1 MTRQVSSSSFNT
13 SYMFC
18 LLSAMAPSGG
28 RRFLA
33 QSSLSTNQIAA
44 AALGDVLMMAH
55 KSLPCNYPQQ
65 QFIPVNV
72 LLSIQMDSDI
82 KILAHRTT
90 LHTAETEN
98 GFHIRRRAVPPPPK
112 RIPIQPRY
120 LYVFT
125 RCLSLIYVMI
135 PPTSLNW
142 LANHRHVPWHCWTN

>member
-1 MTRQVSSSSFNT
+1 
-13 SYMFC
+13 
-18 LLSAMAPSGG
+18 MAPSGSG
-28 RRFLA
+28 RRRFLA

-44 AALGDVLMMAH
+44 SALRDVLMMAY

-65 QFIPVNV
+65 QFIPSKRFTIHSNG
-72 LLSIQMDSDI
+72 LGYQNLSSSYHS
-82 KILAHRTT
+82 AHRRNRKWLPYTP
-90 LHTAETEN
+90 LC
-98 GFHIRRRAVPPPPK
+98 RAAPPK

-142 LANHRHVPWHCWTN
+142 LANHRHEPWHCWTN